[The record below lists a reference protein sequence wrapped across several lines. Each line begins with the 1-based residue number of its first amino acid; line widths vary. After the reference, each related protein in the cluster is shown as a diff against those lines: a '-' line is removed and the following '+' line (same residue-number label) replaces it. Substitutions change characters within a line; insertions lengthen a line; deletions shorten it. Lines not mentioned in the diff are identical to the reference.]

1 MGIQKIN
8 HSKAFYSAGAYC
20 HNGSGTEVLDNLVLG
35 PDSGDDSDDE
45 ELIELNCELGMV
57 EGHVCSMPYD
67 LYDLPDL
74 KDILSIDTW
83 NSCLTEEERFHL
95 SAYLPDMDEH
105 TFWLT
110 MKELFDGSNIYFGNP
125 LDMFFK
131 RLRGGFYPPTV
142 AHYREGLQ
150 FLQRKKHY
158 HMLRSYHDK
167 MAQTFVEMS
176 RIWDQCGKGAGVEER
191 ISLWGKRNKQ
201 HKDNTLLDLNK
212 FPGDDNL
219 LSEDVSMDTK
229 PPGRKRAE
237 AATVAK
243 FVPPNCQGK
252 GFLKMKAS
260 GNRSC
265 QNHAA
270 QVVRNDKLEQGRS
283 IPKGVLK
290 IVPKQPPSQ
299 LEQSEVPRGLKPNII
314 VKSQGLLDVKFSRL
328 HASLPIQEAG
338 GLCSSVYMG
347 QIIDHRV
354 HSALDQPLCLLNQ
367 QDDTLR
373 ASSRSESSDQ
383 KIRRGKIPSLDERS
397 LIGLNKV
404 VGGGIGRVP
413 REEHDFPISSVGGS
427 TYDVDGKNLWP
438 ELHAGAQDFSLNSL
452 RSFPFAIPCHG
463 REQYLTLRAEQSH
476 HFPKFPEVVP
486 RVLNLGKR
494 KPETVIGQP
503 TEMKG
508 KSEAGLKI
516 SGSGANR
523 SSVTEGFKRDSVL
536 PLTYKRRKV
545 LAKVKSSN
553 VGEP

>member
-252 GFLKMKAS
+252 GFLK
-260 GNRSC
+260 
-265 QNHAA
+265 NHAA

-314 VKSQGLLDVKFSRL
+314 VKSQGLLDV
-328 HASLPIQEAG
+328 PIQEAG

-397 LIGLNKV
+397 L
-404 VGGGIGRVP
+404 
-413 REEHDFPISSVGGS
+413 DFPISSVGGS